1 MSTTTVRLGT
11 PAPVVPAVGHGTGF
25 WLVAA
30 VFLTTMAFSTV
41 PAPLYPLYQEADEF
55 STLTVSV
62 VFAAYAVG
70 VVVSLLLAGHVSDR
84 VGRRAVLL
92 PALGL
97 ELVAAVLFL
106 SGSALPLLLV
116 ARFVSGL
123 GVGALTA
130 TATAHLQDLHA
141 RHRPGAPDH
150 RLHAVST
157 VANLGGLGVGSLV
170 AGLLAQTGVAPLR
183 LSYAVFAVLLAGA
196 VVAVLRTPE
205 TVERGPRAAAHPP
218 YRPQRPRVPA
228 GPARRPSL
236 VALAGAAASFA
247 VFGVFTS
254 VAPGFVAGTLHHPA
268 RALAGLVVFVVFGS
282 AAAAQVLGRRV
293 RTDRRLRAG
302 AAAEA
307 AGLVLL
313 VAGMAAA
320 SLPLFLVGG
329 AVTGAG
335 AGLLFA
341 AAVATVS
348 GAAEPARRG
357 EALAGLFLV
366 AYLGLSVP
374 ALALGLLTLRVPA
387 TAAMAAL
394 AGTLVVVLAAVAL
407 AGRPGG
413 RASSR
418 AGEG

>member
-1 MSTTTVRLGT
+1 MTTTTARLGT
-11 PAPVVPAVGHGTGF
+11 PAPTLRAVDHGTGF

-30 VFLTTMAFSTV
+30 AFLTTMAFSTV
-41 PAPLYPLYQEADEF
+41 PAPLYPLYQAADGF

-84 VGRRAVLL
+84 VGRRTVLL

-106 SGSALPLLLV
+106 SGSALPVLLV

-130 TATAHLQDLHA
+130 TATAHLQDLDA
-141 RHRPGAPDH
+141 RRPGAPEH

-157 VANLGGLGVGSLV
+157 VANLGGLG
-170 AGLLAQTGVAPLR
+170 AGALAAGVLAQTGVAPLR
-183 LSYAVFAVLLAGA
+183 LSYGVFAALLAAA
-196 VVAVLRTPE
+196 VVAVLVTPE
-205 TVERGPRAAAHPP
+205 TVDRAAAGAGRAP

-228 GPARRPSL
+228 GAARRPSL
-236 VALAGAAASFA
+236 VALAGSAASFA

-254 VAPGFVAGTLHHPA
+254 VAPGFVAGALHHPS
-268 RALAGLVVFVVFGS
+268 RALAGLVVFAVFGS
-282 AAAAQVLGRRV
+282 AATAQVLGRRV
-293 RTDRRLRAG
+293 PAGRRLRVG
-302 AAAEA
+302 AVAEA

-313 VAGMAAA
+313 VAGMAAG
-320 SLPLFLVGG
+320 SLPLFLAGG
-329 AVTGAG
+329 VVTGAG

-348 GAAEPARRG
+348 AAAEPARRG

-374 ALALGLLTLRVPA
+374 ALALGLLTVRVPA

-394 AGTLVVVLAAVAL
+394 AGVLVLVLVLVAL
-407 AGRPGG
+407 AGRPAERD
-413 RASSR
+413 RAR
-418 AGEG
+418 V